1 VTQPIAATLI
11 RGDGIG
17 PEVVGAT
24 LRVLDAL
31 GLSFSWDEQL
41 GGQAAIDETGDP
53 LPRATIESIRARKL
67 CLKGPLGTPIAGGF
81 RSVNVT
87 LRQELD
93 LYANVRPV
101 KSFPGVPCRYE
112 NVDLVIVREN
122 TEGMYSGIEHWVDR
136 DHSAAESISII
147 TRTGSERIA
156 RYAFEYARREGRK
169 KVTCAHKANILK
181 ATSGLFLETTRGVA
195 REFPDIRLEELIIDN
210 MCQQLVKDPTRYEVI
225 VTTNLFGDI
234 LSDLCA
240 ALVGGLGVAPG
251 ANIGHHAAIF
261 EAVHGTAPD
270 IAGKGIA
277 NPAAEML
284 AAVQMLRYLDRRPE
298 ADRMEK
304 AIRAALAD
312 AGSRTGDLGGKANTA
327 RFTDAVLAAL

>member
-1 VTQPIAATLI
+1 MPRIPATLI

-24 LRVLDAL
+24 LQVLDLL
-31 GLSFSWDEQL
+31 GLEFDWDEQL
-41 GGQAAIDETGDP
+41 GGQSAIDKTGDP
-53 LPRATIESIRARKL
+53 LPPATLESIRKHGL

-93 LYANVRPV
+93 LYANVRPA
-101 KSFPGVPCRYE
+101 KSFPGVPSRFE

-122 TEGMYSGIEHWVDR
+122 TQGMYSGIEHFIDR
-136 DHSAAESISII
+136 EHSAAEAISII
-147 TRTGSERIA
+147 TRAGSERIA
-156 RYAFEYARREGRK
+156 RYAFEYARKHGRR

-181 ATSGLFLETTRGVA
+181 ATSGLFLETTRAVSK
-195 REFPDIRLEELIIDN
+195 EFGDVKFEELIVDN
-210 MCQQLVKDPTRYEVI
+210 MCQQLVKDPTRYDVI

-234 LSDLCA
+234 LSDLTA
-240 ALVGGLGVAPG
+240 GIVGGLGVAPG
-251 ANIGHHAAIF
+251 ANIGAGGSAIF

-270 IAGKGIA
+270 IAGKGIS

-284 AAVQMLRYLDRRPE
+284 AAVMMLRHLDLRAE
-298 ADRMEK
+298 ADRMENGV
-304 AIRAALAD
+304 RTALAD
-312 AGSRTGDLGGKANTA
+312 PKSRTGDLKGTANTA
-327 RFTDAVLAAL
+327 AFTSAVLAAL

>member
-1 VTQPIAATLI
+1 MPRIPATLI

-24 LRVLDAL
+24 LQVLDAL
-31 GLSFSWDEQL
+31 GLAFDWDEQL
-41 GGQAAIDETGDP
+41 GGQSAIDKTGDP
-53 LPRATIESIRARKL
+53 LPPATLASIRKHGL

-93 LYANVRPV
+93 LYANVRPA
-101 KSFPGVPCRYE
+101 KSFPGVPSRFE

-122 TEGMYSGIEHWVDR
+122 TQGMYSGIEHFIDR
-136 DHSAAESISII
+136 EHSAAEAISII
-147 TRTGSERIA
+147 TRAGSDRIA
-156 RYAFEYARREGRK
+156 RYAFEYARKHGRR

-181 ATSGLFLETTRGVA
+181 ATSGLFLETTRAVSK
-195 REFPDIRLEELIIDN
+195 EFGDVKFEELIVDN
-210 MCQQLVKDPTRYEVI
+210 MCQQLVKDPTRYDVI

-234 LSDLCA
+234 LSDLTA
-240 ALVGGLGVAPG
+240 GIVGGLGVAPG
-251 ANIGHHAAIF
+251 ANIGAGGSAIF

-270 IAGKGIA
+270 IAGKGIS

-284 AAVQMLRYLDRRPE
+284 AAVMMLRHLDLRAE
-298 ADRMEK
+298 ADRMENG
-304 AIRAALAD
+304 IRAALAD
-312 AGSRTGDLGGKANTA
+312 PKSRTGDLKGTANTA
-327 RFTDAVLAAL
+327 AFTSAVLASL

>member
-1 VTQPIAATLI
+1 MGIPATLI

-24 LRVLDAL
+24 LQVLGAL
-31 GLSFSWDEQL
+31 GVSFDWDEQL
-41 GGQAAIDETGDP
+41 GGQSAIDKAGDP
-53 LPRATIESIRARKL
+53 LPRATLESIRSRKL
-67 CLKGPLGTPIAGGF
+67 CLKGPLGTPIGGGY

-101 KSFPGVPCRYE
+101 KSFPGVPSRYE
-112 NVDLVIVREN
+112 NVNLVIVREN
-122 TEGMYSGIEHWVDR
+122 TEGMYSGIEHYIDR

-156 RYAFEYARREGRK
+156 RYAFELARREGRK
-169 KVTCAHKANILK
+169 KVTVAHKANILK
-181 ATSGLFLETTRGVA
+181 ATSGLFLETVRNVA
-195 REFPDIRLEELIIDN
+195 KEFSDLKLEELIIDN
-210 MCQQLVKDPTRYEVI
+210 MCQQLVKDPTRYELI

-234 LSDLCA
+234 LSDLTA

-270 IAGKGIA
+270 IAGRGIS

-284 AAVQMLRYLDRRPE
+284 AAVAMLRHVDKPAE
-298 ADRMEK
+298 AQRFET
-304 AIRAALAD
+304 AIRKALQDPA
-312 AGSRTGDLGGKANTA
+312 SRTGDLGGKANTA
-327 RFTDAVLAAL
+327 TFTAAVIAAL